1 MTFVP
6 GAEMLGSESN
16 KTLGVGGGS
25 GVRVDQCLWPPALA
39 SATFCIQR
47 EPADMGQRA
56 SLLGQR
62 QQS

>member
-1 MTFVP
+1 
-6 GAEMLGSESN
+6 MLGSESN

-56 SLLGQR
+56 SLAGQR